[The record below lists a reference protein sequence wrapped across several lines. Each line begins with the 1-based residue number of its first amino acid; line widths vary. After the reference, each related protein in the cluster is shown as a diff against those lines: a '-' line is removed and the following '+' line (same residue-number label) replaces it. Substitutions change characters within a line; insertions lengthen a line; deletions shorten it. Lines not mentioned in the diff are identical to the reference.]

1 MIERARTRYP
11 GILFELEDAEA
22 LTRASDSFDAVT
34 MNFGILHLANP
45 ERAVAE
51 AARVLRKGGRFGFT
65 VWAPPSDA
73 LGFSV
78 VLEAI
83 ERHGDAKVVLP
94 AGPPFFKYSAPEASR
109 VLLEG
114 AGLSEFAFDK
124 IDLLWQ
130 LSSAED
136 FFTAFYEGTARTGG
150 LLRAQPKECLE
161 RIREAVIGAV
171 RDRFGSA
178 EGNRVEIPM
187 PATMY
192 SARR

>member
-51 AARVLRKGGRFGFT
+51 AAR
-65 VWAPPSDA
+65 A
-73 LGFSV
+73 
-78 VLEAI
+78 
-83 ERHGDAKVVLP
+83 
-94 AGPPFFKYSAPEASR
+94 
-109 VLLEG
+109 LLEG